1 MWERKNNRGL
11 TGKKEKLKNLIKNS
25 LLMWKIVRA
34 TKLMC
39 HYTKRSTK
47 SQTSLVLD
55 YL

>member
-1 MWERKNNRGL
+1 MWERKNSWGYQER
-11 TGKKEKLKNLIKNS
+11 KQNLIKKS

-47 SQTSLVLD
+47 SQKSSVLD